1 MTDLTFH
8 PWSGKISSLADSSIT
23 KVELLLKL
31 VKALVLASLN
41 IVKLFHTY
49 HDMKIPLQ
57 IILFV
62 AIACIN

>member
-1 MTDLTFH
+1 MTDLTFR

-23 KVELLLKL
+23 KVKLLLKL

-49 HDMKIPLQ
+49 HDMEILLQ

-62 AIACIN
+62 AVACIN